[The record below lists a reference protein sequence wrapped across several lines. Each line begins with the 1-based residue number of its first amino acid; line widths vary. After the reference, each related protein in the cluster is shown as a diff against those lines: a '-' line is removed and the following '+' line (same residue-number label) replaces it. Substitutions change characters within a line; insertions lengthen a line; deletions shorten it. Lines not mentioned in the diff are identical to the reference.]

1 MKTVKKEDCD
11 KLFEILDYNSD
22 GKIEAKELFASF
34 IFAVDDSPEK
44 LLNAFRLFDMGNK
57 KLFDTRGVFTVY

>member
-1 MKTVKKEDCD
+1 MA
-11 KLFEILDYNSD
+11 
-22 GKIEAKELFASF
+22 KIEAKELFASF

-57 KLFDTRGVFTVY
+57 NFLTQEEYSQFIELFVYLLFAQI